1 MRCESEVTSH
11 VGATRRL
18 LALAAPGRGRFF
30 TACGL
35 GVLAVGSAVGLI
47 ASAAWLISAA
57 SL

>member
-11 VGATRRL
+11 IGATRRL

-35 GVLAVGSAVGLI
+35 GVLA
-47 ASAAWLISAA
+47 SAALSVSSPA
-57 SL
+57 LRG